1 MSQPVRR
8 RRAGHVRLG
17 EVAGLVSRTPSMVL
31 TALVGYLSLVTAAA
45 WRAKRAGATHTQFRA
60 TPSHHFLILMPAH
73 NEERVIGEALASLH
87 ELDYPSSLF
96 GFHVVADNC
105 TDATVK
111 IAESGG
117 AEVHERN
124 APDDG
129 GKGPALRWLL
139 QRLWERNE
147 PHDAVVIVDA
157 DTTVSPDFLRVMDAR
172 LADGADVVQ
181 AFYSVRD
188 PTASPVTSLR
198 FAALAVRHYLRP
210 LGRTWLGGGCGL
222 YGNGMVFR
230 SDVLRR
236 RTFSNHLTEDIELQ
250 LHLLLDGTRV
260 TFAPDAVVEAE
271 MPDTAEGSRTQHERW
286 ERGRIEMARRFVPTL
301 IGRAARGG
309 PAGRLAY
316 ADAALDQLV
325 PPFSVMAAATMAS
338 LTGAL
343 LRAWLFPS
351 RRSRR
356 GVLMALATAT
366 AQGVYVLSGLRMVNS
381 PPSVYRS
388 LLGAPR
394 LVVWKL
400 RLWLRMIVAPGDVAW
415 VRTARNAEGPL

>member
-1 MSQPVRR
+1 
-8 RRAGHVRLG
+8 
-17 EVAGLVSRTPSMVL
+17 
-31 TALVGYLSLVTAAA
+31 
-45 WRAKRAGATHTQFRA
+45 
-60 TPSHHFLILMPAH
+60 MPAH
-73 NEERVIGEALASLH
+73 NEERVIAEALASLKS
-87 ELDYPSSLF
+87 LDYPPELV
-96 GFHVVADNC
+96 GLHVVADNC

-111 IAESGG
+111 IAESNGF
-117 AEVHERN
+117 EVHQRI

-139 QRLWERNE
+139 GRLWERNE
-147 PHDAVVIVDA
+147 PHDAIVIVDA
-157 DTTVSPDFLRVMDAR
+157 DTTVSRGFLRVMDAR
-172 LADGADVVQ
+172 LAEGADVVQ

-188 PTASPVTSLR
+188 ATATPVTSLR

-230 SDVLRR
+230 ADVLRH

-250 LHLLLDGTRV
+250 LDLLLDGTRV
-260 TFAPDAVVEAE
+260 AFAPDAIVEAE

-325 PPFSVMAAATMAS
+325 PPFSVMAAMTMAS
-338 LTGAL
+338 LAGAL
-343 LRAWLFPS
+343 GRALLFPS

-356 GVLMALATAT
+356 RLFLALAAAT
-366 AQGVYVLSGLRMVNS
+366 AEGAYVLSGLRMVNS

-400 RLWLRMIVAPGDVAW
+400 RLWMRMIVRPDGVAW
-415 VRTARNAEGPL
+415 IRTERNADGPA